1 MLSATALEFAF
12 AQAPKQLKSLI
23 MSLWLMTIA
32 GGHFLIAVFTG
43 LNEKYVQATGAKEF
57 YFYALLMFVV
67 AGLFIAIATRYRERA
82 VPA

>member
-1 MLSATALEFAF
+1 
-12 AQAPKQLKSLI
+12 